1 MHKSLFLFIKF
12 GKWEKINLNSF
23 SAGIETRKSPL
34 IYLTDTLTN
43 RHFLVDT
50 GTTISLFPHKSNN
63 KPSSLQLTAA
73 NGQPISSWGDR
84 WILLQFGNR
93 RFEWSFHLA
102 DVDQPLL
109 GADFLK
115 AFNLLVD
122 VAAAQILDS
131 SSLKVISSSVSPP
144 ANQSTFYTA
153 THRANQLPATPR
165 ANQLHSYSRS

>member
-1 MHKSLFLFIKF
+1 M
-12 GKWEKINLNSF
+12 
-23 SAGIETRKSPL
+23 
-34 IYLTDTLTN
+34 
-43 RHFLVDT
+43 
-50 GTTISLFPHKSNN
+50 FPHKINN
-63 KPSSLQLTAA
+63 KPASLQQTA
-73 NGQPISSWGDR
+73 NQSHLGGTDDR
-84 WILLQFGNR
+84 WIPLQFGNH